1 MSDISPEHVWF
12 RNWKYCMSE
21 INNSKGKGTI
31 NYALIYM
38 FSWLLELN
46 FLKNPAIMC
55 LGNIYKV
62 FNGWANASLVFV

>member
-1 MSDISPEHVWF
+1 
-12 RNWKYCMSE
+12 MSE
-21 INNSKGKGTI
+21 INNAKGKGTI